1 MLYIH
6 EVGMAFLYE
15 RAMLYIHEVGMAFL
29 YERAMLFIHE
39 VGMAFRIM
47 VAKKWYLN
55 TLLDIDPQKI

>member
-1 MLYIH
+1 
-6 EVGMAFLYE
+6 
-15 RAMLYIHEVGMAFL
+15 MLYIHEVGMAFL

-55 TLLDIDPQKI
+55 TLLDIDPKKI